1 MNENITYH
9 ILNYINQDTNYAVVI
24 SGNYGI
30 GKTHFIQNIL
40 FPKIQE
46 IKVNEKPKFTTITIS
61 LFGVNSID
69 EVEKKIFLELFAP
82 KDWQKK
88 GAKIVGLVAR
98 GAGSFFNIDV
108 DKVLKESTLSAGDLN
123 KYNNLVICIDDLDRK
138 SPELNLS
145 EVYGFINN
153 LTENLGSKVIIV
165 ANEDN
170 LRSEFIDQNANA
182 YSVLREKVIGIS
194 FPFQTNLQETFTQ
207 IISKFQTIDR
217 VYFDFLIE
225 QSTYIIDCIRKNED
239 NLRNLIF
246 FVEQF
251 KIVFTELNNEI
262 DKLTNDLRNRKKE
275 ILELILKSY
284 LPICLEYKLGN
295 LSDDNQQEL
304 IEYLQGNRF
313 DWGLANLNTEVDEQS
328 YIDTFKNKYN
338 FSRNDIN
345 YFDSIF
351 FYIIGSEKYNVQK
364 NIEELESLYNINTE
378 HYDEKKELY
387 EKLQYWNV
395 VGLKFNDYRKYTNRL
410 ITLALQGELQI
421 DEYADAYVFAL
432 RFDNLLALDPIKLKE
447 KFIKALEK
455 NEKTIEYKRS
465 NFFYRVSLDRTSPL
479 FVHFEEILFKCREIN
494 ENNRNRI
501 LQSELEVLFTNF
513 SDDPHNFILNC
524 LDNIK
529 FVENNFF
536 SKFGFSKFWKI
547 ISKLNNTDLVEF
559 GYVIER
565 RFSSSS
571 YPNYTSEKSFL
582 ELLKVKIEQKIGSNS
597 TDKISKVAL
606 KFFLEKINNSIQ
618 NI

>member
-246 FVEQF
+246 F
-251 KIVFTELNNEI
+251 
-262 DKLTNDLRNRKKE
+262 
-275 ILELILKSY
+275 
-284 LPICLEYKLGN
+284 
-295 LSDDNQQEL
+295 
-304 IEYLQGNRF
+304 
-313 DWGLANLNTEVDEQS
+313 
-328 YIDTFKNKYN
+328 
-338 FSRNDIN
+338 
-345 YFDSIF
+345 
-351 FYIIGSEKYNVQK
+351 
-364 NIEELESLYNINTE
+364 
-378 HYDEKKELY
+378 
-387 EKLQYWNV
+387 
-395 VGLKFNDYRKYTNRL
+395 
-410 ITLALQGELQI
+410 
-421 DEYADAYVFAL
+421 
-432 RFDNLLALDPIKLKE
+432 
-447 KFIKALEK
+447 
-455 NEKTIEYKRS
+455 
-465 NFFYRVSLDRTSPL
+465 
-479 FVHFEEILFKCREIN
+479 CRAI
-494 ENNRNRI
+494 
-501 LQSELEVLFTNF
+501 
-513 SDDPHNFILNC
+513 
-524 LDNIK
+524 
-529 FVENNFF
+529 
-536 SKFGFSKFWKI
+536 
-547 ISKLNNTDLVEF
+547 
-559 GYVIER
+559 
-565 RFSSSS
+565 
-571 YPNYTSEKSFL
+571 
-582 ELLKVKIEQKIGSNS
+582 
-597 TDKISKVAL
+597 
-606 KFFLEKINNSIQ
+606 
-618 NI
+618 